1 MAANIVKKYKVT
13 TTDIRGDQDVVIFEG
28 AWQTLGSMAAWL
40 LDFDNTKDIKI
51 EVCKDGQYTK

>member
-40 LDFDNTKDIKI
+40 LDDDDTKDIKI